1 MTDDEFPQLL
11 PASDLS
17 IGSITIVEREGQLVG
32 ERNLPRAVTIH
43 EYGEKIES
51 LEKEIKKKDNEI
63 VALQKTLQAL
73 QEKNDELESALDRKG
88 EEIDTLQSRID
99 ELEDEKTELQR
110 ELGSVKTDLGLLRK
124 EVDKLRKAK
133 SSQEQTNLK
142 FRQEYDGLRRT
153 LETTKED
160 LEKKTKE
167 SEELKQEVRDIK
179 KSHRKSLLPFG
190 LGARAHSKPPPAIP
204 TTSGEAL
211 LHLGEMCRQL
221 QIKLYRFVFPRTSF
235 KHINYKVDAIHRHLN
250 KFQDSAAQKIWES
263 IQERFHWDETHEE
276 AVTLLQDTRN
286 IEAYPEIS
294 KDSLQRAISI
304 TAQSNNLEDNWLSTK
319 LLHELL
325 EIWETDL
332 SQ

>member
-1 MTDDEFPQLL
+1 M
-11 PASDLS
+11 
-17 IGSITIVEREGQLVG
+17 
-32 ERNLPRAVTIH
+32 
-43 EYGEKIES
+43 
-51 LEKEIKKKDNEI
+51 
-63 VALQKTLQAL
+63 
-73 QEKNDELESALDRKG
+73 
-88 EEIDTLQSRID
+88 
-99 ELEDEKTELQR
+99 
-110 ELGSVKTDLGLLRK
+110 KTDLGLLRK

-179 KSHRKSLLPFG
+179 KSHHKSLLPFG
-190 LGARAHSKPPPAIP
+190 LGARAHSKPPPALP

-250 KFQDSAAQKIWES
+250 KFQDSDAQKIWES

-276 AVTLLQDTRN
+276 ALTLLQDTRD
-286 IEAYPEIS
+286 IEAHPEIS

-325 EIWETDL
+325 KIWETDL